1 MVETSK
7 KLMCPAPA
15 SKTIPATTI
24 YENEYEANLLVEDW
38 MTGNTYFKPIVIHQ
52 VEKENALQVEEWMLD
67 ESLFTVESETD
78 TQLIVEDWMIS
89 ERFGITKHFDLN
101 RIEIK

>member
-7 KLMCPAPA
+7 KPNVPAPA
-15 SKTIPATTI
+15 SKPNPAI
-24 YENEYEANLLVEDW
+24 IFYENKYEANLEVEDW

-52 VEKENALQVEEWMLD
+52 VEKENALQVEDWMLD

-89 ERFGITKHFDLN
+89 DEVWN
-101 RIEIK
+101 N